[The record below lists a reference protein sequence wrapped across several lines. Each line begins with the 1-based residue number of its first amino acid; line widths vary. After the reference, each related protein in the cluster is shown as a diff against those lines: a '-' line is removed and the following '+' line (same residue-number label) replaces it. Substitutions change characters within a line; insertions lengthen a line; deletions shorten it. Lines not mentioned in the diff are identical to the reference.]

1 MDALEALLDAENI
14 QADDSLVGWAR
25 AFADS
30 VLTESEVPPELLELL
45 AKTPASANPSSSNT
59 QPGIPHPAVAAGLT
73 GIPRSADDPGS
84 RPLTRDEGSGL
95 RVIRSENIAS
105 RNEGSGLR
113 VLPSHNEGSG
123 LRALPPIPSSR
134 EGSGLRPLPT
144 AGSGLH
150 ALPNPPQEDDV
161 ADEDL
166 ELLDADELEMIDDD
180 GEDDGDTAAS
190 ASMSDDRAA
199 EPEWRRALDDAQS
212 GVLPMPEPPPEARDD
227 EPA

>member
-1 MDALEALLDAENI
+1 MDPLEELLDAENI

-25 AFADS
+25 SFADS
-30 VLTESEVPPELLELL
+30 VLADSDVPPVLLELL
-45 AKTPASANPSSSNT
+45 AKTPASVDHSSPNT
-59 QPGIPHPAVAAGLT
+59 QPGIPHPAAAAGLT

-84 RPLTRDEGSGL
+84 RPLGRDEGSGL
-95 RVIRSENIAS
+95 RVIRSENIAT

-113 VLPSHNEGSG
+113 VLPSPTGEGSG
-123 LRALPPIPSSR
+123 LRALPPLPNR

-144 AGSGLH
+144 GGSGLH
-150 ALPNPPQEDDV
+150 ALPNPPPEDET

-166 ELLDADELEMIDDD
+166 EMLDDDELEMLDDD
-180 GEDDGDTAAS
+180 GEDDTAAS
-190 ASMSDDRAA
+190 ASTSDGGPA

-212 GVLPMPEPPPEARDD
+212 GVMPLPEPPRARDD